1 MSIVKMSKFNLLVF
15 NYDREN
21 LLKELQKFQF
31 VHFNDLTKT
40 EDEDINALEKVLIDT
55 KANAVSEELT
65 RVNWAINLLSNYKEK
80 ESLIANLKE
89 GVPTYTFDEIMEKVE
104 KTIKKI
110 EPDCRI
116 VR

>member
-55 KANAVSEELT
+55 KANAKLIE
-65 RVNWAINLLSNYKEK
+65 RAMKEAR
-80 ESLIANLKE
+80 S
-89 GVPTYTFDEIMEKVE
+89 
-104 KTIKKI
+104 
-110 EPDCRI
+110 
-116 VR
+116 